1 MKKGIKTFL
10 LIIGLTSLLFL
21 ILGGS
26 FIYVTKYRYT
36 IVGNE
41 ISPNERC
48 QITFQMKGQPE
59 FPFGATY
66 GRIIAKYDGEI
77 IKKIDIVIFDDGATL
92 RKDNW
97 NIGWYPAGVEIT
109 LMGSEQENQILQ
121 VLYDGSEDFTGYSET
136 QIVKEIK
143 NRYGNIYI
151 IEKKEDLYCFDTGEF
166 QFNVQN
172 DLTMSDNYSSEY
184 YRYLTDTY
192 FAGRNRAHRFEE
204 NSIGIKKTYTPVIS
218 LHSSDSE
225 EKEWFCSD
233 ITNWLLYS
241 LKSLPYE
248 GNELIYTAIEIDYGK
263 EKYTY
268 NLKNLQTL
276 SEEYTADVY
285 NDLYDF
291 LEEKL
296 SKAYEDSRAEA
307 GKTVVDVESTELPE
321 ETLQYYLSLEPDC
334 VYKTVDG
341 IEYRMVPAD
350 RACGSSYYAM
360 VVTADGGNSC
370 SMANRDPYNGSGGAS
385 KWITFLEESNIGFSC
400 LAYSGGAYG
409 SLYRT
414 EDGGKSF
421 VEIEYPS
428 AKVKLSDG
436 TYYNPFVMPEK
447 IYKKGEKLYLE
458 IGQGQDGDYYGE
470 NGFCIGLYESD
481 DLGKTWRYV
490 KEVPLDGSN

>member
-447 IYKKGEKLYLE
+447 IYNDGEKLYLE

-481 DLGKTWRYV
+481 DLGKTWSFV
-490 KEVPLDGSN
+490 KEVSVDD

>member
-1 MKKGIKTFL
+1 MKKEMKTFL
-10 LIIGLTSLLFL
+10 IIIGLTSLLFL
-21 ILGGS
+21 ILVGS
-26 FIYVTKYRYT
+26 FIYVTRYRYT
-36 IVGNE
+36 VVGDE
-41 ISPNERC
+41 ISPKGRC
-48 QITFQMKGQPE
+48 QITFQMKGEPE

-77 IKKIDIVIFDDGATL
+77 IKKIDIVIYDDGATL
-92 RKDNW
+92 RKNNW
-97 NIGWYPAGVEIT
+97 NVDWYPAGVEIT
-109 LMGSEQENQILQ
+109 LLGSEQENQILQ
-121 VLYDGSEDFTGYSET
+121 ILYDGSEDFTGYSET
-136 QIVKEIK
+136 QIVKEIA
-143 NRYGNIYI
+143 NRYGNINF
-151 IEKKEDLYCFDTGEF
+151 IEKEEDFYCFDTGEF

-172 DLTMSDNYSSEY
+172 DLAMSDNYGLEY
-184 YRYLTDTY
+184 YRFLTDTY
-192 FAGRNRAHRFEE
+192 FAGRNRAHHIEE
-204 NSIGIKKTYTPVIS
+204 NGIGIQKTYTPVIS
-218 LHSSDSE
+218 LHSSDSQ

-248 GNELIYTAIEIDYGK
+248 GNELIYSTIEIDYGK

-268 NLKNLQTL
+268 YLKNLQTL

-291 LEEKL
+291 LEKML
-296 SKAYEDSRAEA
+296 SKSYEDSIAEA

-341 IEYRMVPAD
+341 VEYRMVPVD

-370 SMANRDPYNGSGGAS
+370 SMANSDPYNGSGGAS
-385 KWITFLEESNIGFSC
+385 MWITFLEESNIGFSC

-428 AKVKLSDG
+428 PKVKLPDG

-447 IYKKGEKLYLE
+447 IYKNGEKLYLE

-481 DLGKTWRYV
+481 DFGKTWSYV
-490 KEVPLDGSN
+490 KEVSVDEQ